1 MFEWCIAE
9 LRWKASIYHDSGL
22 VRVYQADVVKSD
34 IAIPQTLNQALSAA
48 VKDLERVSIAII
60 ISSSTIV
67 LRLVYLCELFSLN
80 YSDLAQNSWFPLF
93 LSFSCEVFLNLVSNQ
108 RGDSIWND

>member
-67 LRLVYLCELFSLN
+67 SRLVYLCELYHLIIQIWQEGRAKIVVSP
-80 YSDLAQNSWFPLF
+80 FP
-93 LSFSCEVFLNLVSNQ
+93 VFFM
-108 RGDSIWND
+108 

>member
-67 LRLVYLCELFSLN
+67 SRLVYLCELFPLN
-80 YSDLAQNSWFPLF
+80 YSDLAGRARKTRGFPSSCLFHVKFPL
-93 LSFSCEVFLNLVSNQ
+93 
-108 RGDSIWND
+108 I

>member
-9 LRWKASIYHDSGL
+9 LRWKASIYRDSGL

-34 IAIPQTLNQALSAA
+34 TAIPQALNQALSAA

-60 ISSSTIV
+60 ISNSTIV
-67 LRLVYLCELFSLN
+67 SRLVYLCELF
-80 YSDLAQNSWFPLF
+80 DLIIQIWWFPLF
-93 LSFSCEVFLNLVSNQ
+93 LSCLCEVFFNLVSN
-108 RGDSIWND
+108 RGGESVWNY